1 MFLNLEDLT
10 KVSHRDF
17 KGLVTDKRIPRKEKD
32 YRDKW
37 STSSSAAL
45 RKTCSPQFKLFN
57 VCIGWF
63 FFLQHC
69 SFYNAWLQLSEKH
82 VELIISYQG
91 FSTTVFFSQLPYVLF
106 ALLWIIPYQHL
117 AQTRSV
123 DLFQYLTIYIQSN
136 IKKRECSDDCYRY
149 IV

>member
-1 MFLNLEDLT
+1 M
-10 KVSHRDF
+10 V
-17 KGLVTDKRIPRKEKD
+17 
-32 YRDKW
+32 
-37 STSSSAAL
+37 
-45 RKTCSPQFKLFN
+45 
-57 VCIGWF
+57 

-106 ALLWIIPYQHL
+106 ALLWIIPYQLL